1 MHNYYHRLL
10 QQVVFI
16 NKNYTRVICFV
27 MCMHILRNKFSFRT
41 SKNPCPFREKLS
53 TLCYAITQCVK
64 KDVPFREL
72 MKFLSISRN
81 GSER

>member
-27 MCMHILRNKFSFRT
+27 MCMSCTYYRISSVSVGT
-41 SKNPCPFREKLS
+41 SKNPFPFREKLP
-53 TLCYAITQCVK
+53 TLCNYAMCK
-64 KDVPFREL
+64 KRCSV
-72 MKFLSISRN
+72 SRI
-81 GSER
+81 G